1 MTRDEALDLQILTFD
16 YFDKPI
22 QEPISDEMALIVN
35 KIYDDFES
43 RTCES
48 CRFYTKTNQKNHICN
63 LEHDIWHLDRGCGK
77 WEKKDD

>member
-48 CRFYTKTNQKNHICN
+48 
-63 LEHDIWHLDRGCGK
+63 
-77 WEKKDD
+77 